1 MFFSKVA
8 RILAIVAFV
17 LGLLERALINPIRPS
32 RHTTLW
38 NSGNPPDFAPESALP
53 LKAEFASKKCRRGT
67 NPACRV
73 PAPRS

>member
-32 RHTTLW
+32 RHTM
-38 NSGNPPDFAPESALP
+38 SALP
-53 LKAEFASKKCRRGT
+53 SGADIAE
-67 NPACRV
+67 
-73 PAPRS
+73 PAPLGH